1 MKTVWRVFSYLKRYP
16 WMAAGTLTCAIL
28 STLMV
33 IVFPATA
40 KWIIDDVVRANRPD
54 KLLPLILLA
63 AVAFLVQHGFKA
75 LRLVLN
81 NTFEQRVIFDLR
93 SDLYSHIQLLPLRWF
108 DNRATG
114 DLMTRVIEDVN
125 SVERVLID
133 GIEQGVVAILQVV
146 IVISVMFYLNVKLAL
161 LALVPFPLLI
171 AGALTYTLTA
181 HRRYRSQRR
190 ASSNMN
196 ALLHDNLAG
205 VRQIKSFVRER
216 EEHARFNR
224 VSDQLRHA
232 TLVVMRVWAIYS
244 PSMSMFEAIGA
255 LLVLGFGGHAVL
267 TGAMQI
273 GDLVAF
279 LMLTAF
285 LYDPVS
291 RLHQLNQLVQAGR
304 AAGERVFE
312 ILDEQVE
319 AGAVAGIGDPG
330 TAITDRGYKAR
341 ILGDIRY
348 ENVSFSYVEGLPALR
363 CVSFHAPPG
372 ATVALVGA
380 TGAGKSTL
388 VNLLVRFYEFT
399 SGEIHI
405 DGKPVREYE
414 LRTLREAIGVVT
426 QESFLFNGSIR
437 ENLLMG
443 KPDATDAEL
452 WRAVDAANARQFIE
466 RLPDGLES
474 VVGERGVKLSVG
486 EKQRLSIARSLLKD
500 PPILILDEATASVD
514 TATERLIQEALERLM
529 ANRTSIVIA
538 HRLSTIVYAWK
549 ICAAVPAKFAR
560 GLATARDRVAGGNH
574 YLGKSRARAAITG
587 LRRIPL
593 SGRRWCRCGRSRN
606 RDGLAGLQFTT
617 VFDVV
622 GFLQFIDAY
631 FVHFGYGRQC
641 LSARHD
647 VRVAHSGGMRR
658 RHGWSGRIRRRGRA
672 LSNHDPWPDVGNFL
686 LQL

>member
-1 MKTVWRVFSYLKRYP
+1 MKTVWRVFGYLKRYP
-16 WMAAGTLTCAIL
+16 ALAFGTLACAITG
-28 STLMV
+28 TLMV
-33 IVFPATA
+33 IVFPGVT
-40 KWIIDDVVRANRPD
+40 KWIIDDVVRQHHPE
-54 KLLPLILLA
+54 KLLPLVLLA
-63 AVAFLVQHGFKA
+63 LIAFLLQHA
-75 LRLVLN
+75 LNMLRIILN

-133 GIEQGVVAILQVV
+133 GIEQGVVAALQVL
-146 IVISVMFYLNVKLAL
+146 IVMGMMFYLNAKLAL

-171 AGALTYTLTA
+171 AGALAYTLTA

-190 ASSNMN
+190 AASSMN

-205 VRQIKSFVRER
+205 VRQIKSFVREQ

-232 TLVVMRVWAIYS
+232 TLVVMRVWSIYS
-244 PSMSMFEAIGA
+244 PSMSMVEAIGA
-255 LLVLGFGGHAVL
+255 LFVVGFGSHAVL
-267 TGAMQI
+267 TGSMQL

-285 LYDPVS
+285 LYDPIS

-304 AAGERVFE
+304 AAGERVFD
-312 ILDEQVE
+312 IL
-319 AGAVAGIGDPG
+319 
-330 TAITDRGYKAR
+330 
-341 ILGDIRY
+341 Y

-363 CVSFHAPPG
+363 HLSFHAPPG
-372 ATVALVGA
+372 ATIALVGA

-399 SGEIHI
+399 SGEIYI
-405 DGKPVREYE
+405 DGKPIREYE
-414 LRTLREAIGVVT
+414 LRTLRQAIGVVT

-443 KPDATDAEL
+443 KPDATDTEL

-466 RLPDGLES
+466 RLPEGLES

-486 EKQRLSIARSLLKD
+486 EKQRLSIARALLKD

-514 TATERLIQEALERLM
+514 TATERLIQEALDRLM

-538 HRLSTIVYAWK
+538 HRLSTIVHADQILVLDHWRIIERGTHDELLGLGGKYARL
-549 ICAAVPAKFAR
+549 CRQSLLDASPLQETEPPAE
-560 GLATARDRVAGGNH
+560 
-574 YLGKSRARAAITG
+574 
-587 LRRIPL
+587 
-593 SGRRWCRCGRSRN
+593 
-606 RDGLAGLQFTT
+606 
-617 VFDVV
+617 VV
-622 GFLQFIDAY
+622 T
-631 FVHFGYGRQC
+631 
-641 LSARHD
+641 SE
-647 VRVAHSGGMRR
+647 
-658 RHGWSGRIRRRGRA
+658 A
-672 LSNHDPWPDVGNFL
+672 LEKEE
-686 LQL
+686 QLPV

>member
-1 MKTVWRVFSYLKRYP
+1 MKTVWRVFGYLKRYP

-33 IVFPATA
+33 IVFPAAT

-63 AVAFLVQHGFKA
+63 AAAFLIQHGFNA
-75 LRLVLN
+75 LRIVLN

-133 GIEQGVVAILQVV
+133 GIEQGVVAVLQVL
-146 IVISVMFYLNVKLAL
+146 IVISVMFYLNLKLAL
-161 LALVPFPLLI
+161 LVLAPFPLLV

-190 ASSNMN
+190 AASSMN

-216 EEHARFNR
+216 EEHVRFNR

-244 PSMSMFEAIGA
+244 PSMSMFEAMGA
-255 LLVLGFGGHAVL
+255 LLVVGFGAHAVL
-267 TGAMQI
+267 AGTMQI

-279 LMLTAF
+279 LMLTVF
-285 LYDPVS
+285 LYDPIS
-291 RLHQLNQLVQAGR
+291 RLHQLNQLIQAGR

-312 ILDEQVE
+312 ILDEPME
-319 AGAVAGIGDPG
+319 PGFVAADDDRHHAQLVADSALEGFTFPDRRSIDPQR
-330 TAITDRGYKAR
+330 TR
-341 ILGDIRY
+341 IAGDIRY
-348 ENVSFSYVEGLPALR
+348 ENVSFSYVEGLSALR
-363 CVSFHAPPG
+363 HVSFHAPPG
-372 ATVALVGA
+372 ATIALVGA

-388 VNLLVRFYEFT
+388 VNLLVRFYEFS
-399 SGEIHI
+399 SGQIYV
-405 DGKPVREYE
+405 DGKPIREYE

-443 KPDATDAEL
+443 KPDATEAEL

-486 EKQRLSIARSLLKD
+486 EKQRLSIARALLKD

-538 HRLSTIVYAWK
+538 HRLSTIVHADQILVLDHGQIIERGTHEELLALGGKYARL
-549 ICAAVPAKFAR
+549 CRQSLLETSPFREAEP
-560 GLATARDRVAGGNH
+560 LAD
-574 YLGKSRARAAITG
+574 
-587 LRRIPL
+587 
-593 SGRRWCRCGRSRN
+593 
-606 RDGLAGLQFTT
+606 T
-617 VFDVV
+617 VTSQS
-622 GFLQFIDAY
+622 LEQEE
-631 FVHFGYGRQC
+631 
-641 LSARHD
+641 
-647 VRVAHSGGMRR
+647 
-658 RHGWSGRIRRRGRA
+658 
-672 LSNHDPWPDVGNFL
+672 
-686 LQL
+686 QLPV